1 MTLKSYIYY
10 GSVDLTKLQSHEILN
25 LLLPLDEFELQP
37 LVMYIQETLIKN
49 HVDFVIKN
57 ILEIIELTYQQ
68 KFLIKLW
75 DFCIQETC
83 CEPDR
88 LFKSTKFI
96 TLNPAILEIILK
108 QDYCNI
114 DNEIIIWEKLL
125 KWMCGQQPVI
135 QQDINKWNKNDFTVM
150 ERRLSRFI
158 PLIRF
163 HHISS
168 ENFLLKI
175 YPFKELLPNDL
186 VNNIL
191 EYHMAPNNKPNINNI
206 QLPRYPCSAIINSQH
221 LNIFANWI
229 EKKEILDYDD
239 VNYRFK
245 LI

>member
-68 KFLIKLW
+68 KLLTKLW
-75 DFCIQETC
+75 DFCIQGIC
-83 CEPDR
+83 YEPDG
-88 LFKSTKFI
+88 LFKSTKFL

-108 QDYCNI
+108 RDDFNI
-114 DNEIIIWEKLL
+114 DNEIVIWENLI
-125 KWMCGQQPVI
+125 KWMSEQQPVI
-135 QQDINKWNKNDFTVM
+135 QQDINKWNRNDFTVM

-158 PLIRF
+158 PSIRF
-163 HHISS
+163 YQISS
-168 ENFLLKI
+168 EDFLLKI

-191 EYHMAPNNKPNINNI
+191 AYHMAPNNKPNISM
-206 QLPRYPCSAIINSQH
+206 QLPRC
-221 LNIFANWI
+221 FAS
-229 EKKEILDYDD
+229 DGS
-239 VNYRFK
+239 
-245 LI
+245 

>member
-1 MTLKSYIYY
+1 MYC
-10 GSVDLTKLQSHEILN
+10 GSVDLTKLQSREILN
-25 LLLPLDEFELQP
+25 LLLPSNEFELQP
-37 LVMYIQETLIKN
+37 LVTYIQETLTKN
-49 HVDFVIKN
+49 HVDFIINN

-108 QDYCNI
+108 QDDFCM
-114 DNEIIIWEKLL
+114 DNEIVIWENLL
-125 KWMCGQQPVI
+125 KWMSEQQPVI
-135 QQDINKWNKNDFTVM
+135 QQDINKWNRNDFTVM

-158 PLIRF
+158 PSIRF
-163 HHISS
+163 YQISS
-168 ENFLLKI
+168 EDFLLKI

-191 EYHMAPNNKPNINNI
+191 AYHMAPNNKPNVNI
-206 QLPRYPCSAIINSQH
+206 QLPRSIIINSQH
-221 LNIFANWI
+221 LNIFASWI
-229 EKKEILDYDD
+229 
-239 VNYRFK
+239 
-245 LI
+245 